1 MFRKIDPA
9 PASGSVTVT
18 VTVMIDDVAVIA
30 DEGEPLAA
38 VLLRSASLSCRRT
51 AVSGASRAPYC
62 MMGVCFEC
70 LVEVDGATST
80 RSCLVRVR
88 DGLDV
93 RRQNRLPGPDG
104 GLTT

>member
-1 MFRKIDPA
+1 MLTID
-9 PASGSVTVT
+9 GVGVT
-18 VTVMIDDVAVIA
+18 A

-38 VLLRSASLSCRRT
+38 VLLRNAPYSCRRT
-51 AVSGASRAPYC
+51 PVSGASRAPFC

-93 RRQNRLPGPDG
+93 RRQNHRPGPDG
-104 GLTT
+104 GLA